1 MAERIDAKLLKGLRY
16 RTSEG
21 KRVNEDGRN
30 VMKYAPV
37 ERPMRQEDVLDWK
50 DNGQTVTMVTADG
63 QKLTVEKPT
72 GKE

>member
-1 MAERIDAKLLKGLRY
+1 MAEKIDWKLLKGLKY
-16 RTSEG
+16 KTSEG

-37 ERPMRQEDVLDWK
+37 ERPMRPEDVLSWK